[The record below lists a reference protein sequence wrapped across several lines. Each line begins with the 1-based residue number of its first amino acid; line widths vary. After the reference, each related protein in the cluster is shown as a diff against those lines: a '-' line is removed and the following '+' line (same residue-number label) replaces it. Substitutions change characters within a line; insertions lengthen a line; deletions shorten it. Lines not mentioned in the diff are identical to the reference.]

1 MPASILGSGHEML
14 AARSEDGPFH
24 LWPAAAVEADRRS
37 PEAERKNAPC
47 SVTVNLPFRTPS
59 RSSRSWAYASTLEW
73 ALSSPPLSS
82 SSSSSPPDES
92 CRPSGS
98 GADGPTIV

>member
-37 PEAERKNAPC
+37 PEAERKR
-47 SVTVNLPFRTPS
+47 VQLTVACEGL
-59 RSSRSWAYASTLEW
+59 
-73 ALSSPPLSS
+73 
-82 SSSSSPPDES
+82 
-92 CRPSGS
+92 RPSADSKGS
-98 GADGPTIV
+98 RPPFCSLRGTHRAV